1 MRIIASIL
9 LAFFSFAT
17 AQELIVGNCVRN
29 LITNQYGKF
38 VQKFCDAYLNGKK
51 VGVLKIEEHI
61 NPPFYGMVGGYLEI
75 GNKIYKTNYFAG
87 KYFAIYEPYGNGLKI
102 ETMCGIS
109 YSKSDNLK
117 EVWKTILNCFRKI
130 EKYGKPIK

>member
-1 MRIIASIL
+1 MRITAFIL
-9 LAFFSFAT
+9 LVFFSFTT

-51 VGVLKIEEHI
+51 VGMLKIEEHI

-75 GNKIYKTNYFAG
+75 GNKVYKANYFIG
-87 KYFAIYEPYGNGLKI
+87 KYFVIYEPYGNGLRIK
-102 ETMCGIS
+102 TMCGVS
-109 YSKSDNLK
+109 YSKTDNLK
-117 EVWKTILNCFRKI
+117 EVWDAMLNCFK
-130 EKYGKPIK
+130 EKENGKK